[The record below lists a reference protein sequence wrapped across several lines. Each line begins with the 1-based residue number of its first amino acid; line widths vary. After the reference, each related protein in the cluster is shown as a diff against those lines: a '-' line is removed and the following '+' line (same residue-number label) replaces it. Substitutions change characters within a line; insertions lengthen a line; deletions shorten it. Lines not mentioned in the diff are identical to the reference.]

1 LEVEKVKKETE
12 PHFFQVELSWLVVGS
27 EKNEKCETEKIEM
40 ENEVENENYSVV
52 KD

>member
-27 EKNEKCETEKIEM
+27 EKIEKLNRTK
-40 ENEVENENYSVV
+40 N
-52 KD
+52 